1 MRIAADQKIAGYPAV
16 QIRQLMRETVGRS
29 ITPRYA
35 REILQCSDSAARHV
49 LNHLQMEGFADS
61 VNGHLE
67 PSMKGSAL
75 AMATAAPPLRR
86 DTAERLVT
94 QLVERARAIN
104 KDDRWAYRVERLV
117 VFGSYVRGAER
128 PNDVDVGCEALP
140 RWSGERQQVAE
151 QFRREVRSHRFRNMS
166 EWATWPKLEV
176 VRFLKARGLSI
187 QELDDW
193 ILQLDHEIVFS
204 DYGKTELNGG
214 QR

>member
-1 MRIAADQKIAGYPAV
+1 MRITAEQKIAGYPAV

-29 ITPRYA
+29 ITPRYV
-35 REILQCSDSAARHV
+35 REILQCSDSVAQQV
-49 LNHLQMEGFADS
+49 LNQLQTEGFADS

-67 PSMKGSAL
+67 PSTKGSAL

-86 DTAERLVT
+86 DTAERLLT

-104 KDDRWAYRVERLV
+104 KDDRWAYRVGMLV

-128 PNDVDVGCEALP
+128 PNDVDVGCETVP
-140 RWSGERQQVAE
+140 RWSGETQHAAE
-151 QFRREVRSHRFRNMS
+151 QHRREVRNERFRNMC

-176 VRFLKARGLSI
+176 IRFLKARGLSI

-193 ILQLDHEIVFS
+193 ILQSDHKIVFS
-204 DYGKTELNGG
+204 DYRKTD
-214 QR
+214 

>member
-1 MRIAADQKIAGYPAV
+1 MRITADQKIAGHPAV

-35 REILQCSDSAARHV
+35 REILQCSDSVARQV
-49 LNHLQMEGFADS
+49 LDDLQMEGFVDY

-94 QLVERARAIN
+94 HLVERARAIN
-104 KDDRWAYRVERLV
+104 KDDRWAYRVGRLV

-128 PNDVDVGCEALP
+128 PNDVDVGCEVLP
-140 RWSGERQQVAE
+140 RWSCERQEVAE
-151 QFRREVRSHRFRNMS
+151 QLRREVRNQRFRNVS

-176 VRFLKARGLSI
+176 IRFLKARGFQFKNSMTGFFNRI
-187 QELDDW
+187 TKSCSATMETD
-193 ILQLDHEIVFS
+193 
-204 DYGKTELNGG
+204 
-214 QR
+214 